1 MIGMGNVA
9 LDVLG
14 RAPTTVTAN
23 VSRVA
28 PGARARPLLR
38 RRRIT
43 LLGLLA
49 AAVFLPLLGRAPI
62 SDHEA
67 RVMFTAL
74 AMSDAGWPWHATA
87 LSVRV
92 PALTPV
98 KAAAGVEASDGQVIT
113 VNPWV
118 VPVFESQVRL
128 QKPPLP
134 YWCTAILFRLLGPDA
149 QWARLIP
156 AAMAVVSTLLLFDL
170 ARLLLGRRRAW
181 LAALVWVSTYFVI
194 DEFRES
200 MADPYLA
207 FAALA
212 AVWAWV
218 CASEQ
223 RPAIGNAAPRRG
235 PIRALVVLFY
245 LCCGLG
251 LLAKGPV
258 VLLHVVVPVVLYA
271 LLYGRRPPGAWRA
284 HALGA
289 ALMLAVALPWPLMV
303 LRHVDGAIALW
314 WYESLGEFTVNR
326 RNARP
331 WWFYLPQL
339 PLLALPWVVPCALGA
354 ARGWPRRRG
363 AWRRRALAPAWLI
376 ALALVFSL
384 AQMKKNA
391 YLLPVM
397 PAQCLMAA
405 TGLNSLIARYR
416 LRRTRPGAQ
425 WVLFG
430 QAAAA
435 MGLACV
441 VTVLLFVHR
450 PHSRF
455 IPTAEQ
461 ITIGALAMMI
471 GVTVLLM
478 RAGRDGGRLVVAQAV
493 AFALLTAMLID
504 FPAAVLARPHEE
516 NRLPVR
522 GTASVG
528 TGANA
533 ARLVWRGA
541 PSYDPSP

>member
-1 MIGMGNVA
+1 
-9 LDVLG
+9 
-14 RAPTTVTAN
+14 
-23 VSRVA
+23 
-28 PGARARPLLR
+28 
-38 RRRIT
+38 
-43 LLGLLA
+43 
-49 AAVFLPLLGRAPI
+49 
-62 SDHEA
+62 
-67 RVMFTAL
+67 MFTAL
-74 AMSDAGWPWHATA
+74 AMSDAGWPWHAT
-87 LSVRV
+87 SVNVRV
-92 PALTPV
+92 PAP
-98 KAAAGVEASDGQVIT
+98 KPGEDAAGVEASNAVIT
-113 VNPWV
+113 VNPWI

-134 YWCTAILFRLLGPDA
+134 YWCTAVLFRMLGPDA

-156 AAMAVVSTLLLFDL
+156 AAMAVVSTLLIFDL

-207 FAALA
+207 FAALT

-218 CASEQ
+218 RASDR
-223 RPAIGNAAPRRG
+223 RPASGRAAPRRD
-235 PIRALVVLFY
+235 PTFALVVLFH

-258 VLLHVVVPVVLYA
+258 VLLHVVVPVVLYG
-271 LLYGRRPPGAWRA
+271 LLYGRRPLVTWRA

-303 LRHVDGAIALW
+303 LRHVDGAIDLW

-339 PLLALPWVVPCALGA
+339 PLLALPWVVPGALGV
-354 ARGWPRRRG
+354 ARGWPRRGG

-376 ALALVFSL
+376 VIVLVFSL
-384 AQMKKNA
+384 AHMKKNA

-397 PAQCLMAA
+397 PAHCLMAA
-405 TGLNSLIARYR
+405 TGLNMLIADYR
-416 LRRTRPGAQ
+416 RRRARSGAQ

-430 QAAAA
+430 QNAAA
-435 MGLACV
+435 MGLACA

-450 PHSRF
+450 PHSRI

-461 ITIGALAMMI
+461 ITIGALAMMT
-471 GVTVLLM
+471 GATVLLM
-478 RAGRDGGRLVVAQAV
+478 RAGRDGRRLVVAQAV
-493 AFALLTAMLID
+493 AFALLTAMLLD
-504 FPAAVLARPHEE
+504 FPAAAHARPHEE

-522 GTASVG
+522 ASAFG
-528 TGANA
+528 GAGANA
-533 ARLVWRGA
+533 ARLVWHGA
-541 PSYDPSP
+541 TSYDSSP